1 MEKKTHFKMYKAK
14 TKWMVAGI
22 TTGVALLGA
31 LGVASADNVTNAN
44 STSNANNVATPQS
57 SSVQNNSQSSSS
69 QSNSNVVVLKAEPV
83 QKQNVQQNNQGT
95 PVKKADNQQFIEYSN
110 GQAKPIASPQ
120 TKSSVQTS
128 TPKAAQPVKAVAQSS
143 SNVQQNQS
151 TQTNNYTQQLNQYQ
165 SSQKQTRNDS
175 ANAPI
180 TDTLP
185 QAQDN
190 AHDDVYHMQTTQ
202 GWSNDVQTI
211 VIGNDGQTH
220 YYFLHSVD
228 GATNPFGP
236 SGQDWESVDTYET
249 WSNNGQGDPNPNEY
263 KNPHIALNSHGTS
276 NPDSWKSAWT
286 GSVIQN
292 RGDIQGVPQ
301 GDEVAYFAGLNKSDG
316 SQNIY
321 AAWSDDDG
329 ETFTHALN
337 NGAPVLAWN
346 QAGASGKQDQERD
359 SYVTYDENGKLLMY
373 TAEGNQLGVYTS
385 TNGINWVPSGKVG
398 PDQFFK
404 GLNWDDKQNMPIEC
418 PQLANLKDEN
428 DNSHVVLFYG
438 CKDPQNG
445 QTTGTYYVVGHLDS
459 KDDFV
464 ADFPAHRLD
473 QGSDYY
479 GANIQQN
486 TLDNPIDGVDG
497 IGWIGNWNYTSAG
510 VYDNQDSQG
519 KMTPHLGSYS
529 LPRVYSLN
537 SDGTLSTALQHVY
550 TTPTYA
556 TGNDDISIDN
566 PIIGIKTE
574 DHSIQVDTDNGQPV
588 YKMYQSNIDGSA
600 SHYKFDFSDVNNYN
614 GRVYIKI
621 SQGKDYVILNYD
633 PRNGMYRVSRYSSE
647 LNNDMQKTVA
657 SSYYYDGALGN
668 GLGYSADDGA
678 LNNDSTSEN
687 TLQDFTIEI
696 YTDQDSIEFVM
707 PNGHVYTCA
716 RYGTDKLQRIEVD
729 TSDKNSQ
736 LDYDYTTYNGPK
748 YELKDGE
755 ETNMGE
761 PGNNTSVVNP
771 KADNSATD
779 NPVMQPTDSSSG
791 NSSNSGSSTTTTPS
805 TDKPS
810 NGSSSSSSSTT
821 NSSKPDSSTSS
832 SNSNK
837 PSDTTNTQPSDSTS
851 TPSNKPS
858 STTVNGKVIASY
870 NDYQW
875 IENNDNNQNN
885 ITLIHQA
892 DGKAQ
897 TLSTY
902 KNVTNIKT
910 NDDGHIISFN
920 FNNNDVYSSAQVE
933 NDSKDIVVSNIETE
947 QSIVKDAQQAH
958 ETSANTFIGDGK
970 PYNPSSPVSENT
982 VWINGLNGNKPVVK
996 MDFANGAVDTYHYDS
1011 KTGKVTVQGLASPSE
1026 CNVQTTVKN
1035 YNGNS
1040 VTYQNASTDKSTT
1053 IDNNWLYSDS
1063 NQSDT
1068 DNKPAN
1074 SSSSSSNSTTNN
1086 SKPNSS
1092 TSSSN
1097 SNKPSDTTNTKPT
1110 DSTSTKPSDKPSQS
1124 TTNDKPSSSTT
1135 GQTSSSSSSSSTTTD
1150 HSSQP
1155 ANNPNDVNHDV
1166 NGGSSTNSSKPSSS
1180 TSSTTNTQKPDSSS
1194 SNSSSS
1200 TTDSSSSTS
1209 TGNQLPDSTSA
1220 EDHSSSN
1227 HETDETGNGSET
1239 PNSSTSSASSDS
1251 SNQDNGSS
1259 SESSNSTSSTSES
1272 SDGTTSTTTN
1282 NTSSSNAS
1290 STTTNSSSS
1299 QNSSSDVD
1307 SSQNSSNDSSAKTS
1321 ENSVKK
1327 EGSVTTQSTKAVAEK
1342 GTAKKNGQESSA
1354 TADSSSQKGLENTT
1368 ANVASNDAQSS
1379 VTAQG
1384 SDNSKQE
1391 NSQKLPQTGEN
1402 NNQELVEIGLEMFG
1416 VIATAGV
1423 AINKKRYGTK

>member
-31 LGVASADNVTNAN
+31 LGVASADNVTNAS
-44 STSNANNVATPQS
+44 STSSTNNVATPQS
-57 SSVQNNSQSSSS
+57 SSVQNSSQSSSL
-69 QSNSNVVVLKAEPV
+69 QSNSNVVVLKAEPT

-110 GQAKPIASPQ
+110 GQAKSVADSQ
-120 TKSSVQTS
+120 AQSSVQTS
-128 TPKAAQPVKAVAQSS
+128 TPKPAQPVKVVAQNSS
-143 SNVQQNQS
+143 SVQQKQNA
-151 TQTNNYTQQLNQYQ
+151 QTNNYAQQLNQYQ
-165 SSQKQTRNDS
+165 SSQKQTRDDS

-211 VIGNDGQTH
+211 VIGNGGQTH

-249 WSNNGQGDPNPNEY
+249 WSNNGQGNPNPNEY

-276 NPDSWKSAWT
+276 NPNSWKSAWT

-292 RGDIQGVPQ
+292 RGDIQGVPK

-321 AAWSDDDG
+321 AAWSDDGG

-385 TNGINWVPSGKVG
+385 TNGINWTPSGKVG

-445 QTTGTYYVVGHLDS
+445 QTTGTYYVVGHLDNN
-459 KDDFV
+459 DDFV
-464 ADFPAHRLD
+464 ADFSAHRLG

-497 IGWIGNWNYTSAG
+497 IGWVGNWNYTSAG

-519 KMTPHLGSYS
+519 KMTSHLGAYS

-537 SDGTLSTALQHVY
+537 SDGTLSTAFQHVY

-556 TGNDDISIDN
+556 TGNDDISIDD

-600 SHYKFDFSDVNNYN
+600 SHYKFDFSDVNNYD

-687 TLQDFTIEI
+687 TLQDFSIEI

-729 TSDKNSQ
+729 TSDKNAQ

-779 NPVMQPTDSSSG
+779 NPVMPPTDSNSDG
-791 NSSNSGSSTTTTPS
+791 SSNSGSSTSTAPS
-805 TDKPS
+805 TGKPS
-810 NGSSSSSSSTT
+810 NGSSSSSSSAT
-821 NSSKPDSSTSS
+821 NSSKPNSSTSS
-832 SNSNK
+832 SDSNK
-837 PSDTTNTQPSDSTS
+837 PVNTTNTQPSDSTTSKYQIVINYVDMYHDDKIVGQKVINGTGQVPSKSDIENDMMSNLPKGYAGISSGDDIQTELSNVKPVDKNGVATYTYTISVEQLKQNDGQPATKPTGNTGSSSSS
-851 TPSNKPS
+851 TSANKPS
-858 STTVNGKVIASY
+858 
-870 NDYQW
+870 
-875 IENNDNNQNN
+875 
-885 ITLIHQA
+885 
-892 DGKAQ
+892 
-897 TLSTY
+897 
-902 KNVTNIKT
+902 
-910 NDDGHIISFN
+910 
-920 FNNNDVYSSAQVE
+920 
-933 NDSKDIVVSNIETE
+933 
-947 QSIVKDAQQAH
+947 
-958 ETSANTFIGDGK
+958 
-970 PYNPSSPVSENT
+970 
-982 VWINGLNGNKPVVK
+982 
-996 MDFANGAVDTYHYDS
+996 
-1011 KTGKVTVQGLASPSE
+1011 
-1026 CNVQTTVKN
+1026 
-1035 YNGNS
+1035 
-1040 VTYQNASTDKSTT
+1040 
-1053 IDNNWLYSDS
+1053 
-1063 NQSDT
+1063 T

-1074 SSSSSSNSTTNN
+1074 SSSSSSSSTTNN
-1086 SKPNSS
+1086 SKPDSS
-1092 TSSSN
+1092 TSSSS
-1097 SNKPSDTTNTKPT
+1097 SNKPSDTTNTKPA
-1110 DSTSTKPSDKPSQS
+1110 DSTSTKPSDKPSQG
-1124 TTNDKPSSSTT
+1124 TANNKPSSSTT
-1135 GQTSSSSSSSSTTTD
+1135 GQTGSNSSSSTSSSTPD

-1166 NGGSSTNSSKPSSS
+1166 NGGSATNNSKPSSS
-1180 TSSTTNTQKPDSSS
+1180 TSSTTNTQKSDSSS

-1200 TTDSSSSTS
+1200 TTDSGSSTS
-1209 TGNQLPDSTSA
+1209 IGNQLPDSTSA

-1239 PNSSTSSASSDS
+1239 PNGSSTDTSSDS
-1251 SNQDNGSS
+1251 SNQANGSS
-1259 SESSNSTSSTSES
+1259 NESSNSTSSTSES
-1272 SDGTTSTTTN
+1272 SNGTTSTTTN
-1282 NTSSSNAS
+1282 NISSSNAN
-1290 STTTNSSSS
+1290 STTTNSSSD

-1307 SSQNSSNDSSAKTS
+1307 SSQNSSSNSSAKTN
-1321 ENSVKK
+1321 ENSAKK
-1327 EGSVTTQSTKAVAEK
+1327 EDSVATQSTKAVAEK
-1342 GTAKKNGQESSA
+1342 GTVKKNSQESSA
-1354 TADSSSQKGLENTT
+1354 TADNSSQKVSENMAA

-1391 NSQKLPQTGEN
+1391 NSQKLPQTGES

-1416 VIATAGV
+1416 VIATAGL
-1423 AINKKRYGTK
+1423 AIDKKRYGTK

>member
-31 LGVASADNVTNAN
+31 LGAASADNVTNAS
-44 STSNANNVATPQS
+44 STSSTNNITTPQS
-57 SSVQNNSQSSSS
+57 SSVQNSSQSSSS

-95 PVKKADNQQFIEYSN
+95 PVKKANNQRFIEYSN
-110 GQAKPIASPQ
+110 GQAKPIADSQ
-120 TKSSVQTS
+120 AQSSVQTS
-128 TPKAAQPVKAVAQSS
+128 TPKPAQPVKTVAQSS
-143 SNVQQNQS
+143 SNVQQKQNA
-151 TQTNNYTQQLNQYQ
+151 QTNNYAQQLNQYQ
-165 SSQKQTRNDS
+165 SSQKQTRDDS
-175 ANAPI
+175 TSAPI

-202 GWSNDVQTI
+202 GWSNDAQTI
-211 VIGNDGQTH
+211 VIGNGGQTH

-249 WSNNGQGDPNPNEY
+249 WSNNGQGNPNPNEY

-276 NPDSWKSAWT
+276 NPNSWKSAWT

-321 AAWSDDDG
+321 AAWSDDGG

-398 PDQFFK
+398 PNQFFK

-428 DNSHVVLFYG
+428 DNNHVVLFYG

-459 KDDFV
+459 NDDFV

-497 IGWIGNWNYTSAG
+497 IGWVGNWNYTSAG
-510 VYDNQDSQG
+510 VYDNQNSQG
-519 KMTPHLGSYS
+519 KMTPHLGAYT

-556 TGNDDISIDN
+556 TGNDDISVDS

-600 SHYKFDFSDVNNYN
+600 SHYKFDFSDINNYD

-729 TSDKNSQ
+729 TSDKNS
-736 LDYDYTTYNGPK
+736 LLNYEYTTYNGPK
-748 YELKDGE
+748 YEVQDGE

-779 NPVMQPTDSSSG
+779 NPVMPPTSSSSD
-791 NSSNSGSSTTTTPS
+791 NSSNSGSSTNTTPS
-805 TDKPS
+805 TNKPS
-810 NGSSSSSSSTT
+810 DSSSSSSS
-821 NSSKPDSSTSS
+821 
-832 SNSNK
+832 
-837 PSDTTNTQPSDSTS
+837 
-851 TPSNKPS
+851 
-858 STTVNGKVIASY
+858 
-870 NDYQW
+870 
-875 IENNDNNQNN
+875 
-885 ITLIHQA
+885 
-892 DGKAQ
+892 
-897 TLSTY
+897 
-902 KNVTNIKT
+902 
-910 NDDGHIISFN
+910 
-920 FNNNDVYSSAQVE
+920 
-933 NDSKDIVVSNIETE
+933 
-947 QSIVKDAQQAH
+947 
-958 ETSANTFIGDGK
+958 
-970 PYNPSSPVSENT
+970 
-982 VWINGLNGNKPVVK
+982 
-996 MDFANGAVDTYHYDS
+996 
-1011 KTGKVTVQGLASPSE
+1011 
-1026 CNVQTTVKN
+1026 
-1035 YNGNS
+1035 
-1040 VTYQNASTDKSTT
+1040 
-1053 IDNNWLYSDS
+1053 
-1063 NQSDT
+1063 
-1068 DNKPAN
+1068 
-1074 SSSSSSNSTTNN
+1074 STTNN

-1092 TSSSN
+1092 TSSSDN
-1097 SNKPSDTTNTKPT
+1097 NKPAGTTNAQPSDSTSSKYQIVINYVDMYHDDKIVGQKVINGTGQYPKSEIETDMVGNVPKGYVGVSSGDDIQTEIQNVKPVDKNGVATYTYTISVEQLKQSDGQPATKPTGNTGSSSSSTSADKPSADNKPANSGSGSSNSTANNSKPDSSTSSSDSNKPGNTTINTKPAG
-1110 DSTSTKPSDKPSQS
+1110 STSNNPSDKPSQG

-1135 GQTSSSSSSSSTTTD
+1135 GQTSSSSSSSSTTSD

-1166 NGGSSTNSSKPSSS
+1166 NGGSSTNSRKPSSS
-1180 TSSTTNTQKPDSSS
+1180 TSSTTNTQKPANSSS
-1194 SNSSSS
+1194 SSSSS

-1220 EDHSSSN
+1220 EDHASSN

-1239 PNSSTSSASSDS
+1239 PNSSTTSASSN
-1251 SNQDNGSS
+1251 SNSQTNGSS
-1259 SESSNSTSSTSES
+1259 NESSNSTSASNES
-1272 SDGTTSTTTN
+1272 ANETTN
-1282 NTSSSNAS
+1282 ITTNSTSSSDTE

-1299 QNSSSDVD
+1299 QNNSSDVND
-1307 SSQNSSNDSSAKTS
+1307 SQNSNDNSSAKTN
-1321 ENSVKK
+1321 ENGAKK
-1327 EGSVTTQSTKAVAEK
+1327 ENTATTQNKAVVEN
-1342 GTAKKNGQESSA
+1342 GTVKKNGQESNT
-1354 TADSSSQKGLENTT
+1354 TADSSSQKEPGNTVAVKT
-1368 ANVASNDAQSS
+1368 ASNDVQSS

-1391 NSQKLPQTGEN
+1391 NSQKLPQTGES

-1423 AINKKRYGTK
+1423 AIDKKRYGTK

>member
-22 TTGVALLGA
+22 TTGVALLSA
-31 LGVASADNVTNAN
+31 LGVASADNVPNAS
-44 STSNANNVATPQS
+44 STSSTNNVTAPQS
-57 SSVQNNSQSSSS
+57 SSVQNSSQSSSS
-69 QSNSNVVVLKAEPV
+69 QSNSNVVVLKAEPT

-95 PVKKADNQQFIEYSN
+95 PVKKANNQRFIEYSN
-110 GQAKPIASPQ
+110 GQAKPIADSQ
-120 TKSSVQTS
+120 AQSSVQTS
-128 TPKAAQPVKAVAQSS
+128 TPKAAQPVKTVAQSS
-143 SNVQQNQS
+143 SNVQQNQNA
-151 TQTNNYTQQLNQYQ
+151 QTNNYAQQLNQYQ
-165 SSQKQTRNDS
+165 NSQKQTRDDS

-211 VIGNDGQTH
+211 VIGNGGQTH

-249 WSNNGQGDPNPNEY
+249 WSNNGQGNPNPNEY

-292 RGDIQGVPQ
+292 RGDIQGVPK

-321 AAWSDDDG
+321 AAWSDDGG

-385 TNGINWVPSGKVG
+385 ANGINWVPSGKVG

-445 QTTGTYYVVGHLDS
+445 QTTGTYYVVGHLDNN
-459 KDDFV
+459 DDFI

-556 TGNDDISIDN
+556 TGNDDISVDS

-600 SHYKFDFSDVNNYN
+600 SHYKFDFSDVNNYD

-729 TSDKNSQ
+729 TSDKNAQ

-779 NPVMQPTDSSSG
+779 NPVMPPTGSG
-791 NSSNSGSSTTTTPS
+791 SDNSSNSSSSTTTTPS

-810 NGSSSSSSSTT
+810 NGSSSSSDSSSSTT
-821 NSSKPDSSTSS
+821 SNSKPDSGTSS
-832 SNSNK
+832 SDSNK
-837 PSDTTNTQPSDSTS
+837 PANTTNTQPSDSTTSKYQIVVNYVDPYHDNKVVGKKVISGTGQVPSKSDIENDMMSNLPKGYAGISSGDDIQTELSNVKPVDKNGVATYTYTVTVEQPKQSDGQPATKPNDNTGSSSSS
-851 TPSNKPS
+851 TSASKPS
-858 STTVNGKVIASY
+858 
-870 NDYQW
+870 
-875 IENNDNNQNN
+875 
-885 ITLIHQA
+885 
-892 DGKAQ
+892 
-897 TLSTY
+897 
-902 KNVTNIKT
+902 
-910 NDDGHIISFN
+910 
-920 FNNNDVYSSAQVE
+920 
-933 NDSKDIVVSNIETE
+933 
-947 QSIVKDAQQAH
+947 
-958 ETSANTFIGDGK
+958 
-970 PYNPSSPVSENT
+970 
-982 VWINGLNGNKPVVK
+982 
-996 MDFANGAVDTYHYDS
+996 
-1011 KTGKVTVQGLASPSE
+1011 
-1026 CNVQTTVKN
+1026 
-1035 YNGNS
+1035 
-1040 VTYQNASTDKSTT
+1040 
-1053 IDNNWLYSDS
+1053 
-1063 NQSDT
+1063 T

-1074 SSSSSSNSTTNN
+1074 SSSSSSSSTTDN
-1086 SKPNSS
+1086 SKPDSS
-1092 TSSSN
+1092 TSSSD
-1097 SNKPSDTTNTKPT
+1097 SNKPSNTTNTKPAG
-1110 DSTSTKPSDKPSQS
+1110 STSSNPSDKPSQG
-1124 TTNDKPSSSTT
+1124 TTNNKPSSSTT
-1135 GQTSSSSSSSSTTTD
+1135 DQTGSSSSSSSTTTD

-1166 NGGSSTNSSKPSSS
+1166 NGGSSANNSKP
-1180 TSSTTNTQKPDSSS
+1180 SSTTNTQKPDSSN

-1227 HETDETGNGSET
+1227 HETDETGNGSKT
-1239 PNSSTSSASSDS
+1239 PNSSTSTSSDNN
-1251 SNQDNGSS
+1251 NQTNGSS
-1259 SESSNSTSSTSES
+1259 SESSSSTSSTSENTS
-1272 SDGTTSTTTN
+1272 GTTNTTTN

-1290 STTTNSSSS
+1290 STATNSSSS
-1299 QNSSSDVD
+1299 QNGSNDVSNSRSSS
-1307 SSQNSSNDSSAKTS
+1307 NNSSAKAS
-1321 ENSVKK
+1321 ENSAKK
-1327 EGSVTTQSTKAVAEK
+1327 EGSVTTQSTKAVAEN
-1342 GTAKKNGQESSA
+1342 GTVKKNGQESNTS
-1354 TADSSSQKGLENTT
+1354 ADSSSQKGLENTT
-1368 ANVASNDAQSS
+1368 ANVTSNDAQSS

-1391 NSQKLPQTGEN
+1391 NGQKLPQTGEN

-1423 AINKKRYGTK
+1423 AIDKKRYGTK

>member
-1 MEKKTHFKMYKAK
+1 MEKKIHFKMYKAK

-31 LGVASADNVTNAN
+31 LGAASADNVTNAS
-44 STSNANNVATPQS
+44 STSSTNNVAAPQS
-57 SSVQNNSQSSSS
+57 SSVQNSSQSSSS
-69 QSNSNVVVLKAEPV
+69 QSNSNVVVLKAEPA

-110 GQAKPIASPQ
+110 GQAKPIADSQ
-120 TKSSVQTS
+120 AQSSVQTS
-128 TPKAAQPVKAVAQSS
+128 TPKSAQPVKIVAQSS
-143 SNVQQNQS
+143 SNVQQKQNA
-151 TQTNNYTQQLNQYQ
+151 QTNNYAQQLNQYQ
-165 SSQKQTRNDS
+165 SSQKQIRDDS

-211 VIGNDGQTH
+211 VIGNGGQTH

-249 WSNNGQGDPNPNEY
+249 WSNNGQGNPNPNEY

-292 RGDIQGVPQ
+292 RGDIQGVPK

-321 AAWSDDDG
+321 AAWSDDGG

-404 GLNWDDKQNMPIEC
+404 GLSWDDKQNMPIEC

-459 KDDFV
+459 NDDFI

-537 SDGTLSTALQHVY
+537 SDGTLSTAFQHVY

-600 SHYKFDFSDVNNYN
+600 SHYKFDFSDVNNYS

-716 RYGTDKLQRIEVD
+716 RYGIDKLQRIEVD
-729 TSDKNSQ
+729 TSDKNAQ

-779 NPVMQPTDSSSG
+779 NPVMPPANSGSG
-791 NSSNSGSSTTTTPS
+791 NSSNSNSGSSTTPS
-805 TDKPS
+805 TDKPAIS
-810 NGSSSSSSSTT
+810 GSSSSDSSSSTT
-821 NSSKPDSSTSS
+821 NNSKPDSSTSS
-832 SNSNK
+832 SDSNK
-837 PSDTTNTQPSDSTS
+837 PADTTNTQPSDSTS
-851 TPSNKPS
+851 SKYQIVINYVDMYHDNKI
-858 STTVNGKVIASY
+858 VGQKVINGTGQYPKS
-870 NDYQW
+870 Q
-875 IENNDNNQNN
+875 IETDM
-885 ITLIHQA
+885 
-892 DGKAQ
+892 
-897 TLSTY
+897 
-902 KNVTNIKT
+902 
-910 NDDGHIISFN
+910 
-920 FNNNDVYSSAQVE
+920 
-933 NDSKDIVVSNIETE
+933 VSNIPKGWAMFMNGDTVQTE
-947 QSIVKDAQQAH
+947 IQNVKPVDKNGVATYTYTVTVEQPKQSDGQPATKPNDNTGSSSSS
-958 ETSANTFIGDGK
+958 TSASK
-970 PYNPSSPVSENT
+970 PN
-982 VWINGLNGNKPVVK
+982 
-996 MDFANGAVDTYHYDS
+996 
-1011 KTGKVTVQGLASPSE
+1011 
-1026 CNVQTTVKN
+1026 
-1035 YNGNS
+1035 
-1040 VTYQNASTDKSTT
+1040 
-1053 IDNNWLYSDS
+1053 
-1063 NQSDT
+1063 T

-1074 SSSSSSNSTTNN
+1074 SSSSSSSSTTDN
-1086 SKPNSS
+1086 SKPDSS
-1092 TSSSN
+1092 TSSSD
-1097 SNKPSDTTNTKPT
+1097 SNKPSDTTNTKPA
-1110 DSTSTKPSDKPSQS
+1110 DSTSTKPSGKPSQGT
-1124 TTNDKPSSSTT
+1124 TTNKPSSSTT
-1135 GQTSSSSSSSSTTTD
+1135 GQTSSNSSSSSTTTD

-1166 NGGSSTNSSKPSSS
+1166 NGGSATNSSKPSSS
-1180 TSSTTNTQKPDSSS
+1180 TSSTTNTQKPVNSSS
-1194 SNSSSS
+1194 DSSSS

-1220 EDHSSSN
+1220 EGHASSD

-1239 PNSSTSSASSDS
+1239 PNSSTTSTNSDNN
-1251 SNQDNGSS
+1251 NQTNGSS
-1259 SESSNSTSSTSES
+1259 SESSNSTSSTSENTS
-1272 SDGTTSTTTN
+1272 GTTSTTTN

-1290 STTTNSSSS
+1290 STATNSSSS
-1299 QNSSSDVD
+1299 QNGSNDVSNSQSSS
-1307 SSQNSSNDSSAKTS
+1307 NNSSAKTS
-1321 ENSVKK
+1321 ENSAKK
-1327 EGSVTTQSTKAVAEK
+1327 EGSVTTQSTKAIAEN
-1342 GTAKKNGQESSA
+1342 GTVKKNDQES
-1354 TADSSSQKGLENTT
+1354 NTT

-1391 NSQKLPQTGEN
+1391 NSQKLPQTGES

>member
-1 MEKKTHFKMYKAK
+1 MYKAK

-31 LGVASADNVTNAN
+31 LGVASADNVTNAS
-44 STSNANNVATPQS
+44 STSSTNNITAPQS
-57 SSVQNNSQSSSS
+57 SSVQNSSQSSSS
-69 QSNSNVVVLKAEPV
+69 QSNSNVVVLKAEPA

-110 GQAKPIASPQ
+110 GQAKSIASSQ
-120 TKSSVQTS
+120 TQSSVQTS
-128 TPKAAQPVKAVAQSS
+128 TPKAAQPVKVVAQSS
-143 SNVQQNQS
+143 SKVQQNQS
-151 TQTNNYTQQLNQYQ
+151 TQTNNYAQQLNQYQ
-165 SSQKQTRNDS
+165 SSQKQTRDDS

-202 GWSNDVQTI
+202 GWSNDAQTI
-211 VIGNDGQTH
+211 VIGNGGQTH

-249 WSNNGQGDPNPNEY
+249 WSNNGQGNPNPNEY

-276 NPDSWKSAWT
+276 NPNSWKSAWT

-321 AAWSDDDG
+321 AAWSDDGG

-404 GLNWDDKQNMPIEC
+404 GLSWDDKQNMPIEC

-428 DNSHVVLFYG
+428 DNNHVVLFYG

-464 ADFPAHRLD
+464 ADFSAHRLD

-556 TGNDDISIDN
+556 TGNDDISVDS

-600 SHYKFDFSDVNNYN
+600 SHYKFDFSDVNNYD

-729 TSDKNSQ
+729 TSDKNAQ

-779 NPVMQPTDSSSG
+779 NPVMPPANSGSDNSS
-791 NSSNSGSSTTTTPS
+791 NSNSGSSTTPS
-805 TDKPS
+805 DDKPANS
-810 NGSSSSSSSTT
+810 GSSSSDSSSSTT
-821 NSSKPDSSTSS
+821 NSSKPDGSTSS
-832 SNSNK
+832 SDSNK
-837 PSDTTNTQPSDSTS
+837 PADTTNTQPSDSTS
-851 TPSNKPS
+851 SKYQIVINYVDMYHDDKI
-858 STTVNGKVIASY
+858 VGQKVINGTGQYPKS
-870 NDYQW
+870 Q
-875 IENNDNNQNN
+875 IETDM
-885 ITLIHQA
+885 
-892 DGKAQ
+892 
-897 TLSTY
+897 
-902 KNVTNIKT
+902 
-910 NDDGHIISFN
+910 
-920 FNNNDVYSSAQVE
+920 
-933 NDSKDIVVSNIETE
+933 VSNIPKGWAMFMNGDTVQTE
-947 QSIVKDAQQAH
+947 IQNVKSVDKNGVATYTYTVTVEQPKQSDGQPATKPNDNTGSSSSG
-958 ETSANTFIGDGK
+958 TSAGK
-970 PYNPSSPVSENT
+970 PS
-982 VWINGLNGNKPVVK
+982 
-996 MDFANGAVDTYHYDS
+996 
-1011 KTGKVTVQGLASPSE
+1011 
-1026 CNVQTTVKN
+1026 
-1035 YNGNS
+1035 
-1040 VTYQNASTDKSTT
+1040 
-1053 IDNNWLYSDS
+1053 
-1063 NQSDT
+1063 T

-1074 SSSSSSNSTTNN
+1074 SSSSSSSSTTDN
-1086 SKPNSS
+1086 SKPDSS

-1097 SNKPSDTTNTKPT
+1097 SSKPSDTTNTKPA

-1124 TTNDKPSSSTT
+1124 TTNNKPSSSTV
-1135 GQTSSSSSSSSTTTD
+1135 GQTGSSSSSSSTTPD

-1180 TSSTTNTQKPDSSS
+1180 TGSTTNTQKPDSSS
-1194 SNSSSS
+1194 SSSSSS
-1200 TTDSSSSTS
+1200 TTDSSSSMS

-1220 EDHSSSN
+1220 EGHSSSD
-1227 HETDETGNGSET
+1227 HETDETGNGSEI
-1239 PNSSTSSASSDS
+1239 PNSSTTSTSSDNN
-1251 SNQDNGSS
+1251 NQTNGSS
-1259 SESSNSTSSTSES
+1259 SESSNSTSSTSENTS
-1272 SDGTTSTTTN
+1272 GTTSTTTN
-1282 NTSSSNAS
+1282 NTSSS
-1290 STTTNSSSS
+1290 STATNSSSS
-1299 QNSSSDVD
+1299 QNGSNDVSNSQSSS
-1307 SSQNSSNDSSAKTS
+1307 NNSSAKTS
-1321 ENSVKK
+1321 ENSAKK
-1327 EGSVTTQSTKAVAEK
+1327 EGSVTTQSTKAVAEN
-1342 GTAKKNGQESSA
+1342 GTVKKNDQESNT

-1368 ANVASNDAQSS
+1368 ANVAFNDAQSS
-1379 VTAQG
+1379 ANAQG

-1423 AINKKRYGTK
+1423 AIDKKRYGTK

>member
-22 TTGVALLGA
+22 TTGVALLSA
-31 LGVASADNVTNAN
+31 LGVASADNVPNAS
-44 STSNANNVATPQS
+44 STSSTNNVTAPQS
-57 SSVQNNSQSSSS
+57 SSVQNSSQSSSS
-69 QSNSNVVVLKAEPV
+69 QSNSNVVVLKAEPT

-95 PVKKADNQQFIEYSN
+95 PVKKANNQRFIEYSN
-110 GQAKPIASPQ
+110 GQAKPIADSQ
-120 TKSSVQTS
+120 AQSSVQTS
-128 TPKAAQPVKAVAQSS
+128 TPKAAQPVKTVAQSS
-143 SNVQQNQS
+143 SNVQQNQNA
-151 TQTNNYTQQLNQYQ
+151 QTNNYAQQLNQYQ
-165 SSQKQTRNDS
+165 NSQKQTRDDS

-211 VIGNDGQTH
+211 VIGNGGQTH

-249 WSNNGQGDPNPNEY
+249 WSNNGQGNPNPNEY

-321 AAWSDDDG
+321 AAWSDDGG

-385 TNGINWVPSGKVG
+385 TNGIKWVPSGKVG

-445 QTTGTYYVVGHLDS
+445 QTTGTYYVVGHLDNN
-459 KDDFV
+459 DDFI

-556 TGNDDISIDN
+556 TGNDDISVDS

-600 SHYKFDFSDVNNYN
+600 SHYKFDFSDVNNYD

-729 TSDKNSQ
+729 TSDKNAQ

-779 NPVMQPTDSSSG
+779 NPVMPPTNSGSG
-791 NSSNSGSSTTTTPS
+791 NSSNSNSGSSTTPS
-805 TDKPS
+805 TDKPANSGS
-810 NGSSSSSSSTT
+810 NSSSSTT

-832 SNSNK
+832 SGNNK
-837 PSDTTNTQPSDSTS
+837 PAGTTNTQPSDSTS
-851 TPSNKPS
+851 NKYQI
-858 STTVNGKVIASY
+858 VINYVDMYHDDKIVGQKVINGTGQYPKS
-870 NDYQW
+870 Q
-875 IENNDNNQNN
+875 IETDM
-885 ITLIHQA
+885 
-892 DGKAQ
+892 
-897 TLSTY
+897 
-902 KNVTNIKT
+902 
-910 NDDGHIISFN
+910 
-920 FNNNDVYSSAQVE
+920 
-933 NDSKDIVVSNIETE
+933 VSNIPKGWASFMNGDTVQTE
-947 QSIVKDAQQAH
+947 IQNVKPVDKNGVATYTYTVTVEQPKQSDGQPVTKPNDNTGSSSSS
-958 ETSANTFIGDGK
+958 TSASK
-970 PYNPSSPVSENT
+970 PS
-982 VWINGLNGNKPVVK
+982 
-996 MDFANGAVDTYHYDS
+996 
-1011 KTGKVTVQGLASPSE
+1011 
-1026 CNVQTTVKN
+1026 
-1035 YNGNS
+1035 
-1040 VTYQNASTDKSTT
+1040 
-1053 IDNNWLYSDS
+1053 
-1063 NQSDT
+1063 T

-1074 SSSSSSNSTTNN
+1074 SSSSSSSSTTDN
-1086 SKPNSS
+1086 SKPDSS
-1092 TSSSN
+1092 TSSSD
-1097 SNKPSDTTNTKPT
+1097 SNKPSNTTNTKPAG
-1110 DSTSTKPSDKPSQS
+1110 STSSNPSDKPSQG
-1124 TTNDKPSSSTT
+1124 TTNNKPSSSTT
-1135 GQTSSSSSSSSTTTD
+1135 DQTGSSSSSSSTTTD

-1166 NGGSSTNSSKPSSS
+1166 NGGSSANNSKP
-1180 TSSTTNTQKPDSSS
+1180 SSTTNTQKPDSSN

-1220 EDHSSSN
+1220 EDHSSSD

-1239 PNSSTSSASSDS
+1239 PNSSITSTSSDNN
-1251 SNQDNGSS
+1251 NQTNGSS
-1259 SESSNSTSSTSES
+1259 SESSSGTSSTSENTS
-1272 SDGTTSTTTN
+1272 GTTSTTTN

-1290 STTTNSSSS
+1290 STATNSSSNQNGSNDVSNS
-1299 QNSSSDVD
+1299 QSSS
-1307 SSQNSSNDSSAKTS
+1307 NNSSAKTS
-1321 ENSVKK
+1321 ENSAKK

-1342 GTAKKNGQESSA
+1342 ETVKKNDQESNT

-1368 ANVASNDAQSS
+1368 ANVTSNDAQSS

-1391 NSQKLPQTGEN
+1391 NSQKLPQTGES

-1423 AINKKRYGTK
+1423 AIDKKRYGTK

>member
-1 MEKKTHFKMYKAK
+1 MYKAK

-31 LGVASADNVTNAN
+31 LGAASADNVTNAN
-44 STSNANNVATPQS
+44 STSSTNNVATSQS
-57 SSVQNNSQSSSS
+57 SSVQNNNQSSSS
-69 QSNSNVVVLKAEPV
+69 QSNSNVVVLKAEPA

-95 PVKKADNQQFIEYSN
+95 PVEKADNQQFIEYSN
-110 GQAKPIASPQ
+110 GQAKPIASSQ
-120 TKSSVQTS
+120 TQSSVQTS
-128 TPKAAQPVKAVAQSS
+128 TPKAAQPVKTVAQSS
-143 SNVQQNQS
+143 SNVQQKQS
-151 TQTNNYTQQLNQYQ
+151 TQTNNYAQQLNQYQ
-165 SSQKQTRNDS
+165 SSQKQTRDDS

-202 GWSNDVQTI
+202 GWSNDAQTI

-249 WSNNGQGDPNPNEY
+249 WSNNGQGNPNPNEY

-276 NPDSWKSAWT
+276 NPNSWKSAWT

-321 AAWSDDDG
+321 AAWSDDGG

-346 QAGASGKQDQERD
+346 QAEASGKQDQERD

-404 GLNWDDKQNMPIEC
+404 GLNWNDKQNMPIEC

-459 KDDFV
+459 NDDFI

-497 IGWIGNWNYTSAG
+497 IGWVGNWNYTSAG

-519 KMTPHLGSYS
+519 KMTPHLGAYT

-556 TGNDDISIDN
+556 TGNDDISVDS

-574 DHSIQVDTDNGQPV
+574 DHSIQADTDNGQPV

-600 SHYKFDFSDVNNYN
+600 SHYKFDFSDVNNYD

-729 TSDKNSQ
+729 TSDKNAQ

-779 NPVMQPTDSSSG
+779 NPVMPPANSGSG
-791 NSSNSGSSTTTTPS
+791 NSSNSNSGSSTTPS
-805 TDKPS
+805 TDKPAISGS
-810 NGSSSSSSSTT
+810 NSSSSTT

-832 SNSNK
+832 SGNNK
-837 PSDTTNTQPSDSTS
+837 PAGTTNTQPSDSTS
-851 TPSNKPS
+851 NKYQIVINYVDPYHDDKVVGQKVISGTGQVPSKSDIGNDMMSNLPKGYAGISSGDDIQTELNNVKPVDKNGVATYTYTISVEQPKQSDGQPATKPNVNTGSSSSSTSANKPS
-858 STTVNGKVIASY
+858 
-870 NDYQW
+870 
-875 IENNDNNQNN
+875 
-885 ITLIHQA
+885 
-892 DGKAQ
+892 
-897 TLSTY
+897 
-902 KNVTNIKT
+902 
-910 NDDGHIISFN
+910 
-920 FNNNDVYSSAQVE
+920 
-933 NDSKDIVVSNIETE
+933 
-947 QSIVKDAQQAH
+947 
-958 ETSANTFIGDGK
+958 
-970 PYNPSSPVSENT
+970 
-982 VWINGLNGNKPVVK
+982 
-996 MDFANGAVDTYHYDS
+996 
-1011 KTGKVTVQGLASPSE
+1011 
-1026 CNVQTTVKN
+1026 
-1035 YNGNS
+1035 
-1040 VTYQNASTDKSTT
+1040 
-1053 IDNNWLYSDS
+1053 
-1063 NQSDT
+1063 T

-1074 SSSSSSNSTTNN
+1074 GSSSSSSSTTNN

-1092 TSSSN
+1092 TSSSD
-1097 SNKPSDTTNTKPT
+1097 SNKPSNTTINTKPAG
-1110 DSTSTKPSDKPSQS
+1110 STSSNPSDKPSQGT
-1124 TTNDKPSSSTT
+1124 TTNKPSSSTT
-1135 GQTSSSSSSSSTTTD
+1135 GQTGSSSSSSSTTD

-1155 ANNPNDVNHDV
+1155 ANNPNDVNHDANGNNTTTNSKNNV
-1166 NGGSSTNSSKPSSS
+1166 PTANPSAENTDEDKPVQKPDGTVAKNPDDITSGSTEPGRPATDDDHSDVNNSGSSNTESTSVTAQTNADDQSNTANGGSASLT
-1180 TSSTTNTQKPDSSS
+1180 
-1194 SNSSSS
+1194 
-1200 TTDSSSSTS
+1200 
-1209 TGNQLPDSTSA
+1209 
-1220 EDHSSSN
+1220 
-1227 HETDETGNGSET
+1227 
-1239 PNSSTSSASSDS
+1239 NSSTSNKAETISAGSVSTENKQVQKSNVSNDSTVETNKVTSQPQTQSVTETTYRSANRPMTQVEQMVMNANAKSNNQADSQNNAKKVTTQVSSR
-1251 SNQDNGSS
+1251 GSLVS
-1259 SESSNSTSSTSES
+1259 AKTIRNNSNST
-1272 SDGTTSTTTN
+1272 
-1282 NTSSSNAS
+1282 
-1290 STTTNSSSS
+1290 
-1299 QNSSSDVD
+1299 
-1307 SSQNSSNDSSAKTS
+1307 
-1321 ENSVKK
+1321 
-1327 EGSVTTQSTKAVAEK
+1327 
-1342 GTAKKNGQESSA
+1342 
-1354 TADSSSQKGLENTT
+1354 
-1368 ANVASNDAQSS
+1368 
-1379 VTAQG
+1379 
-1384 SDNSKQE
+1384 
-1391 NSQKLPQTGEN
+1391 LPQTGEN
-1402 NNQELVEIGLEMFG
+1402 ANEDALIGISLLGIVGTVGLALE
-1416 VIATAGV
+1416 
-1423 AINKKRYGTK
+1423 KKRYNI

>member
-31 LGVASADNVTNAN
+31 LGAASADNVTNAS
-44 STSNANNVATPQS
+44 STSSTNNITTPQS
-57 SSVQNNSQSSSS
+57 SSVQNSSQSSSS

-95 PVKKADNQQFIEYSN
+95 PVKKANNQRFIEYSN
-110 GQAKPIASPQ
+110 GQAKPIADSQ
-120 TKSSVQTS
+120 AQSSVQTS
-128 TPKAAQPVKAVAQSS
+128 TPKAAQPVKTVAQSS
-143 SNVQQNQS
+143 SNVQQKQS

-165 SSQKQTRNDS
+165 SSQKQTRDDS

-202 GWSNDVQTI
+202 GWSNDAQTI
-211 VIGNDGQTH
+211 VIGNGGQTH

-249 WSNNGQGDPNPNEY
+249 WSNNGQGNPNPNEY

-276 NPDSWKSAWT
+276 NPNSWKSAWT

-321 AAWSDDDG
+321 AAWSDDGG

-404 GLNWDDKQNMPIEC
+404 DLSWDDKQNMPIEC

-428 DNSHVVLFYG
+428 DNNHVVLFYG

-459 KDDFV
+459 NDDFV

-497 IGWIGNWNYTSAG
+497 IGWVGNWNYTSAG
-510 VYDNQDSQG
+510 VYDNQNSQG
-519 KMTPHLGSYS
+519 KMTPHLGAYT

-556 TGNDDISIDN
+556 TGNDGISIDS

-574 DHSIQVDTDNGQPV
+574 NHSIQVDTDNGQPV

-600 SHYKFDFSDVNNYN
+600 SHYKFDFSDINNYD

-687 TLQDFTIEI
+687 TLQDFSIEI

-729 TSDKNSQ
+729 TSDKNS
-736 LDYDYTTYNGPK
+736 LLNYEYTTYNGPK
-748 YELKDGE
+748 YEVQDGE

-779 NPVMQPTDSSSG
+779 NPVMPPTSSSSD
-791 NSSNSGSSTTTTPS
+791 NSSNSGSSTNTTPS
-805 TDKPS
+805 TNKPS
-810 NGSSSSSSSTT
+810 DSSSSSSS
-821 NSSKPDSSTSS
+821 
-832 SNSNK
+832 
-837 PSDTTNTQPSDSTS
+837 
-851 TPSNKPS
+851 
-858 STTVNGKVIASY
+858 
-870 NDYQW
+870 
-875 IENNDNNQNN
+875 
-885 ITLIHQA
+885 
-892 DGKAQ
+892 
-897 TLSTY
+897 
-902 KNVTNIKT
+902 
-910 NDDGHIISFN
+910 
-920 FNNNDVYSSAQVE
+920 
-933 NDSKDIVVSNIETE
+933 
-947 QSIVKDAQQAH
+947 
-958 ETSANTFIGDGK
+958 
-970 PYNPSSPVSENT
+970 
-982 VWINGLNGNKPVVK
+982 
-996 MDFANGAVDTYHYDS
+996 
-1011 KTGKVTVQGLASPSE
+1011 
-1026 CNVQTTVKN
+1026 
-1035 YNGNS
+1035 
-1040 VTYQNASTDKSTT
+1040 
-1053 IDNNWLYSDS
+1053 
-1063 NQSDT
+1063 
-1068 DNKPAN
+1068 
-1074 SSSSSSNSTTNN
+1074 STTNN

-1092 TSSSN
+1092 TSSSDN
-1097 SNKPSDTTNTKPT
+1097 NKPAGTTNAQPSDSTSSKYQIVINYVDMYHDDKIVGQKVINGTGQYPKSEIETDMVGNVPKGYVGVSSGDDIQTEIQNVKPVDKNGVATYTYTVTVEQPKQSDGQPATKPNDNTGSSSSSTSANKPSTDNKPANSSSSSSSSTTNNSKPNSSTSSSDGNKPGNTPINTKPAG
-1110 DSTSTKPSDKPSQS
+1110 STSSNPSDKPSQG

-1135 GQTSSSSSSSSTTTD
+1135 GQTGSSSSSSSTTPD

-1180 TSSTTNTQKPDSSS
+1180 TGSTTNTQKPDSSS
-1194 SNSSSS
+1194 SSSSSS
-1200 TTDSSSSTS
+1200 TTDSSSSMS

-1220 EDHSSSN
+1220 EDHSSSD
-1227 HETDETGNGSET
+1227 HETDETGNGSEI
-1239 PNSSTSSASSDS
+1239 PNSSTTSTSSDNN
-1251 SNQDNGSS
+1251 NQTNGSS
-1259 SESSNSTSSTSES
+1259 SESSNSTSSTSENTS
-1272 SDGTTSTTTN
+1272 GTTSTTTN
-1282 NTSSSNAS
+1282 NTSSS
-1290 STTTNSSSS
+1290 STATNSSSS
-1299 QNSSSDVD
+1299 QNGSNDVSNSQSSS
-1307 SSQNSSNDSSAKTS
+1307 NNSSAKTS
-1321 ENSVKK
+1321 ENSAKK
-1327 EGSVTTQSTKAVAEK
+1327 EGSVTTQSTKAVAEN
-1342 GTAKKNGQESSA
+1342 GTVKKNDQESNT

-1391 NSQKLPQTGEN
+1391 NIQKLPQTGETD
-1402 NNQELVEIGLEMFG
+1402 NQELVEIGLEMFG

>member
-1 MEKKTHFKMYKAK
+1 MEKKMHFKMYKAK

-22 TTGVALLGA
+22 TTGVALLSA
-31 LGVASADNVTNAN
+31 LGAASADNVTNAS
-44 STSNANNVATPQS
+44 STPNTNNITAPQS
-57 SSVQNNSQSSSS
+57 SSVQNSSQSSSS
-69 QSNSNVVVLKAEPV
+69 QSNSNVVVLKAEPA

-110 GQAKPIASPQ
+110 GQAKSIASSQ
-120 TKSSVQTS
+120 TQSSVQTS
-128 TPKAAQPVKAVAQSS
+128 TPKAAQPVKVVAQSS
-143 SNVQQNQS
+143 SKVQQNQS
-151 TQTNNYTQQLNQYQ
+151 TQTNNYAQQLNQYQ
-165 SSQKQTRNDS
+165 SSQKQTRDDS

-202 GWSNDVQTI
+202 GWSNDAQTI
-211 VIGNDGQTH
+211 VIGNGGQTH

-249 WSNNGQGDPNPNEY
+249 WSNNGQGNPNPNEY

-276 NPDSWKSAWT
+276 NPNSWKSAWT

-321 AAWSDDDG
+321 AAWSDDGG

-418 PQLANLKDEN
+418 PQLTNLKDEN
-428 DNSHVVLFYG
+428 DNNHVVLFYG

-459 KDDFV
+459 NDDFI

-497 IGWIGNWNYTSAG
+497 IGWVGNWNYTSAG

-519 KMTPHLGSYS
+519 KMTPHLGAYT

-556 TGNDDISIDN
+556 TGNDDISVDS

-600 SHYKFDFSDVNNYN
+600 SHYKFDFSDVNNYD

-729 TSDKNSQ
+729 TSDKNAQ

-779 NPVMQPTDSSSG
+779 NPVMPPTNSGSDNSS
-791 NSSNSGSSTTTTPS
+791 NSNSGSSTTPS
-805 TDKPS
+805 ANKPS
-810 NGSSSSSSSTT
+810 DSSSSSSSSTT

-832 SNSNK
+832 SDNNK
-837 PSDTTNTQPSDSTS
+837 PAGTTNAQPSDSTTSKYQIVINYVDMYHDDKIVGQKVINGTGQYPKSEIETDMVSNIPKGWAMFMNGDTVQTEIQNVKPVDKNGVATYTYTVTVEQPKQSDGQPATKPTDNTGSSSSS
-851 TPSNKPS
+851 TSANKPS
-858 STTVNGKVIASY
+858 
-870 NDYQW
+870 
-875 IENNDNNQNN
+875 
-885 ITLIHQA
+885 
-892 DGKAQ
+892 
-897 TLSTY
+897 
-902 KNVTNIKT
+902 
-910 NDDGHIISFN
+910 
-920 FNNNDVYSSAQVE
+920 
-933 NDSKDIVVSNIETE
+933 
-947 QSIVKDAQQAH
+947 
-958 ETSANTFIGDGK
+958 
-970 PYNPSSPVSENT
+970 
-982 VWINGLNGNKPVVK
+982 
-996 MDFANGAVDTYHYDS
+996 
-1011 KTGKVTVQGLASPSE
+1011 
-1026 CNVQTTVKN
+1026 
-1035 YNGNS
+1035 
-1040 VTYQNASTDKSTT
+1040 
-1053 IDNNWLYSDS
+1053 
-1063 NQSDT
+1063 T

-1074 SSSSSSNSTTNN
+1074 SSSSSSSSTTDN
-1086 SKPNSS
+1086 SKPDSS

-1097 SNKPSDTTNTKPT
+1097 SSKPSDTTNTKPA

-1124 TTNDKPSSSTT
+1124 TTNNKPSSSTV
-1135 GQTSSSSSSSSTTTD
+1135 GQTGSSSSSSSTTPD

-1180 TSSTTNTQKPDSSS
+1180 TGSTTNTQKPDSSS
-1194 SNSSSS
+1194 SSSSSS
-1200 TTDSSSSTS
+1200 TTDSSSSMS

-1220 EDHSSSN
+1220 EDHSSSD
-1227 HETDETGNGSET
+1227 HETDETGNGSEI
-1239 PNSSTSSASSDS
+1239 PNSSTTSTSSDNN
-1251 SNQDNGSS
+1251 NQTNGSS
-1259 SESSNSTSSTSES
+1259 SESSNSTSSTSENTS
-1272 SDGTTSTTTN
+1272 GTTSTTTN
-1282 NTSSSNAS
+1282 NTSSS
-1290 STTTNSSSS
+1290 STATNSSSS
-1299 QNSSSDVD
+1299 QNGSNDVSNSQSSS
-1307 SSQNSSNDSSAKTS
+1307 NNSSAKTS
-1321 ENSVKK
+1321 ENSAKK
-1327 EGSVTTQSTKAVAEK
+1327 EGSVTTQSTKAVAEN
-1342 GTAKKNGQESSA
+1342 GTVKKNDQES
-1354 TADSSSQKGLENTT
+1354 NTT
-1368 ANVASNDAQSS
+1368 ANVAFNDAQSS
-1379 VTAQG
+1379 ANAQG

-1423 AINKKRYGTK
+1423 AIDKKRYGTK

>member
-22 TTGVALLGA
+22 TTGVALLSA
-31 LGVASADNVTNAN
+31 LGVASADNVTNAS
-44 STSNANNVATPQS
+44 STSSTNSVATPQS
-57 SSVQNNSQSSSS
+57 SSVQNSNQSSSS
-69 QSNSNVVVLKAEPV
+69 QSNSNVVVLKAEPA

-110 GQAKPIASPQ
+110 GQAKSIASSQ
-120 TKSSVQTS
+120 TQSSVQTS
-128 TPKAAQPVKAVAQSS
+128 TPKAAQPVKVVTQSS
-143 SNVQQNQS
+143 SSVQQKQNA
-151 TQTNNYTQQLNQYQ
+151 QTNNYAQQLSQYQ
-165 SSQKQTRNDS
+165 NSQKQTRDDS
-175 ANAPI
+175 SNAPI

-211 VIGNDGQTH
+211 VIGNGGQTH

-249 WSNNGQGDPNPNEY
+249 WSNNGQGNPNPNEY

-276 NPDSWKSAWT
+276 NPNSWKSAWT

-321 AAWSDDDG
+321 AAWSDDGG

-398 PDQFFK
+398 PNQFFK

-428 DNSHVVLFYG
+428 DNNHVVLFYG

-459 KDDFV
+459 NDDFV

-497 IGWIGNWNYTSAG
+497 IGWVGNWNYTSAG
-510 VYDNQDSQG
+510 VYDNQNSQG
-519 KMTPHLGSYS
+519 KMTPHLGAYT

-556 TGNDDISIDN
+556 TGNDDISVDS

-600 SHYKFDFSDVNNYN
+600 SHYKFDFSDINNYD

-729 TSDKNSQ
+729 TSDKNS
-736 LDYDYTTYNGPK
+736 LLNYEYTTYNGPK
-748 YELKDGE
+748 YEVQDGE

-779 NPVMQPTDSSSG
+779 NPVMPPTSSSSD
-791 NSSNSGSSTTTTPS
+791 NSSNSGSSTNTTPS
-805 TDKPS
+805 TNKPS
-810 NGSSSSSSSTT
+810 DSSSSSSS
-821 NSSKPDSSTSS
+821 
-832 SNSNK
+832 
-837 PSDTTNTQPSDSTS
+837 
-851 TPSNKPS
+851 
-858 STTVNGKVIASY
+858 
-870 NDYQW
+870 
-875 IENNDNNQNN
+875 
-885 ITLIHQA
+885 
-892 DGKAQ
+892 
-897 TLSTY
+897 
-902 KNVTNIKT
+902 
-910 NDDGHIISFN
+910 
-920 FNNNDVYSSAQVE
+920 
-933 NDSKDIVVSNIETE
+933 
-947 QSIVKDAQQAH
+947 
-958 ETSANTFIGDGK
+958 
-970 PYNPSSPVSENT
+970 
-982 VWINGLNGNKPVVK
+982 
-996 MDFANGAVDTYHYDS
+996 
-1011 KTGKVTVQGLASPSE
+1011 
-1026 CNVQTTVKN
+1026 
-1035 YNGNS
+1035 
-1040 VTYQNASTDKSTT
+1040 
-1053 IDNNWLYSDS
+1053 
-1063 NQSDT
+1063 
-1068 DNKPAN
+1068 
-1074 SSSSSSNSTTNN
+1074 STTNN

-1092 TSSSN
+1092 TSSSDN
-1097 SNKPSDTTNTKPT
+1097 NKPAGTTNAQPSDSTSSKYQIVINYVDMYHDDKIVGQKVINGTGQYPKSEIETDMVGNVPKGYVGVSSGDDIQTEIQNVKPVDKNGVATYTYTISVEQLKQSDGQPATKPTGNTGSSSSSTSADKPSADNKPANSGSGSSNSTANNNSKPDSSTSSSDSNKPGNTTINTKPAG
-1110 DSTSTKPSDKPSQS
+1110 STSNNPSDKPSQG

-1135 GQTSSSSSSSSTTTD
+1135 GQTSSSSSSSSTTSD

-1166 NGGSSTNSSKPSSS
+1166 NGGSSTNSRKPSSS
-1180 TSSTTNTQKPDSSS
+1180 TSSTTNTQKPANSSS
-1194 SNSSSS
+1194 SSSSS

-1220 EDHSSSN
+1220 EDHASSN

-1239 PNSSTSSASSDS
+1239 PNSSTTSASSN
-1251 SNQDNGSS
+1251 SNSQTNGSS
-1259 SESSNSTSSTSES
+1259 NESSNSTSASNES
-1272 SDGTTSTTTN
+1272 ANETTN
-1282 NTSSSNAS
+1282 ITTNSTSSSDTE

-1299 QNSSSDVD
+1299 QNNSSDVND
-1307 SSQNSSNDSSAKTS
+1307 SQNSNDNSSAKTN
-1321 ENSVKK
+1321 ENGAKK
-1327 EGSVTTQSTKAVAEK
+1327 ENTATTQNKAVVEN
-1342 GTAKKNGQESSA
+1342 GTVKKNGQESNT
-1354 TADSSSQKGLENTT
+1354 TADSSSQKEPGNTVAVKT
-1368 ANVASNDAQSS
+1368 ASNDVQSS

-1391 NSQKLPQTGEN
+1391 NSQKLPQTGES

-1423 AINKKRYGTK
+1423 AIDKKRYGTK

>member
-1 MEKKTHFKMYKAK
+1 
-14 TKWMVAGI
+14 
-22 TTGVALLGA
+22 
-31 LGVASADNVTNAN
+31 
-44 STSNANNVATPQS
+44 
-57 SSVQNNSQSSSS
+57 
-69 QSNSNVVVLKAEPV
+69 
-83 QKQNVQQNNQGT
+83 
-95 PVKKADNQQFIEYSN
+95 
-110 GQAKPIASPQ
+110 
-120 TKSSVQTS
+120 
-128 TPKAAQPVKAVAQSS
+128 
-143 SNVQQNQS
+143 
-151 TQTNNYTQQLNQYQ
+151 
-165 SSQKQTRNDS
+165 
-175 ANAPI
+175 
-180 TDTLP
+180 
-185 QAQDN
+185 
-190 AHDDVYHMQTTQ
+190 
-202 GWSNDVQTI
+202 
-211 VIGNDGQTH
+211 
-220 YYFLHSVD
+220 
-228 GATNPFGP
+228 
-236 SGQDWESVDTYET
+236 
-249 WSNNGQGDPNPNEY
+249 
-263 KNPHIALNSHGTS
+263 
-276 NPDSWKSAWT
+276 
-286 GSVIQN
+286 
-292 RGDIQGVPQ
+292 
-301 GDEVAYFAGLNKSDG
+301 
-316 SQNIY
+316 
-321 AAWSDDDG
+321 
-329 ETFTHALN
+329 
-337 NGAPVLAWN
+337 
-346 QAGASGKQDQERD
+346 
-359 SYVTYDENGKLLMY
+359 MY

-404 GLNWDDKQNMPIEC
+404 GLSWDDKQNMPIEC

-459 KDDFV
+459 NDDFI

-537 SDGTLSTALQHVY
+537 SDGTLSTAFQHVY

-600 SHYKFDFSDVNNYN
+600 SHYKFDFSDVNNYS

-716 RYGTDKLQRIEVD
+716 RYGIDKLQRIEVD
-729 TSDKNSQ
+729 TSDKNAQ

-779 NPVMQPTDSSSG
+779 NPVMPPANSGSG
-791 NSSNSGSSTTTTPS
+791 NSSNSNSGSSTTPS
-805 TDKPS
+805 TDKPAIS
-810 NGSSSSSSSTT
+810 GSSSSDSSSSTT
-821 NSSKPDSSTSS
+821 NNSKPDSSTSS
-832 SNSNK
+832 SDSNK
-837 PSDTTNTQPSDSTS
+837 PADTTNTQPSDSTS
-851 TPSNKPS
+851 SKYQIVINYVDMYHDNKI
-858 STTVNGKVIASY
+858 VGQKVINGTGQYPKS
-870 NDYQW
+870 Q
-875 IENNDNNQNN
+875 IETDM
-885 ITLIHQA
+885 
-892 DGKAQ
+892 
-897 TLSTY
+897 
-902 KNVTNIKT
+902 
-910 NDDGHIISFN
+910 
-920 FNNNDVYSSAQVE
+920 
-933 NDSKDIVVSNIETE
+933 VSNIPKGWAMFMNGDTVQTE
-947 QSIVKDAQQAH
+947 IQNVKPVDKNGVATYTYTVTVEQPKQSDGQPATKPNDNTGSSSSS
-958 ETSANTFIGDGK
+958 TSASK
-970 PYNPSSPVSENT
+970 PN
-982 VWINGLNGNKPVVK
+982 
-996 MDFANGAVDTYHYDS
+996 
-1011 KTGKVTVQGLASPSE
+1011 
-1026 CNVQTTVKN
+1026 
-1035 YNGNS
+1035 
-1040 VTYQNASTDKSTT
+1040 
-1053 IDNNWLYSDS
+1053 
-1063 NQSDT
+1063 T

-1074 SSSSSSNSTTNN
+1074 SSSSSSSSTTDN
-1086 SKPNSS
+1086 SKPDSS
-1092 TSSSN
+1092 TSSSD
-1097 SNKPSDTTNTKPT
+1097 SNKPSDTTNTKPA
-1110 DSTSTKPSDKPSQS
+1110 DSTSTKPSGKPSQGT
-1124 TTNDKPSSSTT
+1124 TTNKPSSSTT
-1135 GQTSSSSSSSSTTTD
+1135 GQTSSNSSSSSTTTD

-1166 NGGSSTNSSKPSSS
+1166 NGGSATNSSKPSSS
-1180 TSSTTNTQKPDSSS
+1180 TSSTTNTQKPVNSSS
-1194 SNSSSS
+1194 DSSSS

-1220 EDHSSSN
+1220 EGHASSD

-1239 PNSSTSSASSDS
+1239 PNSSTTSTNSDNN
-1251 SNQDNGSS
+1251 NQTNGSS
-1259 SESSNSTSSTSES
+1259 SESSNSTSSTSENTS
-1272 SDGTTSTTTN
+1272 GTTSTTTN

-1290 STTTNSSSS
+1290 STATNSSSS
-1299 QNSSSDVD
+1299 QNGSNDVSNSQSSS
-1307 SSQNSSNDSSAKTS
+1307 NNSSAKTS
-1321 ENSVKK
+1321 ENSAKK
-1327 EGSVTTQSTKAVAEK
+1327 EGSVTTQSTKAIAEN
-1342 GTAKKNGQESSA
+1342 GTVKKNDQES
-1354 TADSSSQKGLENTT
+1354 NTT

-1391 NSQKLPQTGEN
+1391 NSQKLPQTGES

>member
-31 LGVASADNVTNAN
+31 LGVTSADNVTNAS
-44 STSNANNVATPQS
+44 STSSTNNVATPQS
-57 SSVQNNSQSSSS
+57 SLAQNSSQSSSS
-69 QSNSNVVVLKAEPV
+69 QSSSNVVVLKAEPA
-83 QKQNVQQNNQGT
+83 QKQNAQQNNQGT
-95 PVKKADNQQFIEYSN
+95 PVKKANNQQFIEYSN
-110 GQAKPIASPQ
+110 GQAKSVADSQ
-120 TKSSVQTS
+120 AQSSVQTS
-128 TPKAAQPVKAVAQSS
+128 TPKAAQPVKVVAQSS
-143 SNVQQNQS
+143 SSVQQKQS
-151 TQTNNYTQQLNQYQ
+151 TQTNNYAQQLNQYQ
-165 SSQKQTRNDS
+165 SSQKQTRDDS

-211 VIGNDGQTH
+211 VIGNGGQTH

-249 WSNNGQGDPNPNEY
+249 WSNNGQGNPNPNEY

-276 NPDSWKSAWT
+276 NPNSWKSAWT

-321 AAWSDDDG
+321 AAWSDDGG

-385 TNGINWVPSGKVG
+385 TNGINWVPSGKVD
-398 PDQFFK
+398 PNQFFK

-459 KDDFV
+459 NDDFI

-486 TLDNPIDGVDG
+486 TLDNPINGIDG
-497 IGWIGNWNYTSAG
+497 IGWVGNWNYTSAG

-519 KMTPHLGSYS
+519 KMTPHLGSYT

-556 TGNDDISIDN
+556 TGNDDISVDS

-600 SHYKFDFSDVNNYN
+600 SHYKFDFSNVNNYD

-687 TLQDFTIEI
+687 TLQDFSIEI

-729 TSDKNSQ
+729 TSDKNAQ

-779 NPVMQPTDSSSG
+779 NPVMPPANSGSDNSS
-791 NSSNSGSSTTTTPS
+791 NSNSGSSTTPS
-805 TDKPS
+805 DDKPANS
-810 NGSSSSSSSTT
+810 GSSSSDSSSSTT
-821 NSSKPDSSTSS
+821 NSSKPDGSTSS
-832 SNSNK
+832 SDSNK
-837 PSDTTNTQPSDSTS
+837 PADTTNTQPSDSTS
-851 TPSNKPS
+851 SKYQIVINYVDMYHDDKVVGQKVINGTGQYPKSEIETDMVSNIPKGWAMFMDGDTVQTEIQNVKPVDKNGVATYTYTVTVEQPKQSDGQPATKPNDNTGSSSSSTSANKPS
-858 STTVNGKVIASY
+858 
-870 NDYQW
+870 
-875 IENNDNNQNN
+875 
-885 ITLIHQA
+885 
-892 DGKAQ
+892 
-897 TLSTY
+897 
-902 KNVTNIKT
+902 
-910 NDDGHIISFN
+910 
-920 FNNNDVYSSAQVE
+920 
-933 NDSKDIVVSNIETE
+933 
-947 QSIVKDAQQAH
+947 
-958 ETSANTFIGDGK
+958 
-970 PYNPSSPVSENT
+970 
-982 VWINGLNGNKPVVK
+982 
-996 MDFANGAVDTYHYDS
+996 
-1011 KTGKVTVQGLASPSE
+1011 
-1026 CNVQTTVKN
+1026 
-1035 YNGNS
+1035 
-1040 VTYQNASTDKSTT
+1040 
-1053 IDNNWLYSDS
+1053 
-1063 NQSDT
+1063 T

-1074 SSSSSSNSTTNN
+1074 SGSSSSSSTTNN

-1092 TSSSN
+1092 TSSSD
-1097 SNKPSDTTNTKPT
+1097 SNKPSNTTINTKPAS
-1110 DSTSTKPSDKPSQS
+1110 STSTKPSDKPSQS
-1124 TTNDKPSSSTT
+1124 TTDNKPSSSTA
-1135 GQTSSSSSSSSTTTD
+1135 GQTSSSSSSSSTTPD

-1166 NGGSSTNSSKPSSS
+1166 NGDSSTNSNKPSSP
-1180 TSSTTNTQKPDSSS
+1180 TDSTTNTQKPDSSS
-1194 SNSSSS
+1194 SSSSSS
-1200 TTDSSSSTS
+1200 TANSSSSTS

-1220 EDHSSSN
+1220 EGHASSN

-1239 PNSSTSSASSDS
+1239 PNGSSTDTSSDS
-1251 SNQDNGSS
+1251 SNQANGSS
-1259 SESSNSTSSTSES
+1259 SESSNSTSSTSENTS
-1272 SDGTTSTTTN
+1272 RTTSTTAN
-1282 NTSSSNAS
+1282 NTSLSDAS
-1290 STTTNSSSS
+1290 STATNSSSS
-1299 QNSSSDVD
+1299 QNGSNDVSNSQSSSN
-1307 SSQNSSNDSSAKTS
+1307 NSSTKTR
-1321 ENSVKK
+1321 ENNAKK
-1327 EGSVTTQSTKAVAEK
+1327 EGSVTTQSTKAVAEN
-1342 GTAKKNGQESSA
+1342 GTVKKNDQKSNT
-1354 TADSSSQKGLENTT
+1354 TADSSSQKGLENIT

-1379 VTAQG
+1379 ANAQG

-1391 NSQKLPQTGEN
+1391 NSQKLPQTGES

>member
-31 LGVASADNVTNAN
+31 LGAASADNVTNAS
-44 STSNANNVATPQS
+44 STSSTNNITTPQS
-57 SSVQNNSQSSSS
+57 SSVQNSSQSSSS

-95 PVKKADNQQFIEYSN
+95 PVKKANNQRFIEYSN
-110 GQAKPIASPQ
+110 GQAKPIADSQ
-120 TKSSVQTS
+120 AQSSVQTS
-128 TPKAAQPVKAVAQSS
+128 TPKAAQPVKTVAQSS
-143 SNVQQNQS
+143 SNVQQKQS

-165 SSQKQTRNDS
+165 SSQKQTRDDS

-202 GWSNDVQTI
+202 GWSNDAQTI
-211 VIGNDGQTH
+211 VIGNGGQTH

-249 WSNNGQGDPNPNEY
+249 WSNNGQGNPNPNEY

-276 NPDSWKSAWT
+276 NPNSWKSAWT

-321 AAWSDDDG
+321 AAWSDDGG

-404 GLNWDDKQNMPIEC
+404 DLSWDDKQNMPIEC

-428 DNSHVVLFYG
+428 DNNHVVLFYG

-459 KDDFV
+459 NDDFV

-497 IGWIGNWNYTSAG
+497 IGWVGNWNYTSAG
-510 VYDNQDSQG
+510 VYDNQNSQG
-519 KMTPHLGSYS
+519 KMTPHLGAYT

-556 TGNDDISIDN
+556 TGNDGISIDS

-574 DHSIQVDTDNGQPV
+574 NHSIQVDTDNGQPV

-600 SHYKFDFSDVNNYN
+600 SHYKFDFSDINNYD

-687 TLQDFTIEI
+687 TLQDFSIEI

-729 TSDKNSQ
+729 TSDKNS
-736 LDYDYTTYNGPK
+736 LLNYEYTTYNGPK
-748 YELKDGE
+748 YEVQDGE

-779 NPVMQPTDSSSG
+779 NPVMPPTSSSSD
-791 NSSNSGSSTTTTPS
+791 NSSNSGSSTNTTPS
-805 TDKPS
+805 TNKPS
-810 NGSSSSSSSTT
+810 DSSSSSSS
-821 NSSKPDSSTSS
+821 
-832 SNSNK
+832 
-837 PSDTTNTQPSDSTS
+837 
-851 TPSNKPS
+851 
-858 STTVNGKVIASY
+858 
-870 NDYQW
+870 
-875 IENNDNNQNN
+875 
-885 ITLIHQA
+885 
-892 DGKAQ
+892 
-897 TLSTY
+897 
-902 KNVTNIKT
+902 
-910 NDDGHIISFN
+910 
-920 FNNNDVYSSAQVE
+920 
-933 NDSKDIVVSNIETE
+933 
-947 QSIVKDAQQAH
+947 
-958 ETSANTFIGDGK
+958 
-970 PYNPSSPVSENT
+970 
-982 VWINGLNGNKPVVK
+982 
-996 MDFANGAVDTYHYDS
+996 
-1011 KTGKVTVQGLASPSE
+1011 
-1026 CNVQTTVKN
+1026 
-1035 YNGNS
+1035 
-1040 VTYQNASTDKSTT
+1040 
-1053 IDNNWLYSDS
+1053 
-1063 NQSDT
+1063 
-1068 DNKPAN
+1068 
-1074 SSSSSSNSTTNN
+1074 STTNN

-1092 TSSSN
+1092 TSSSDN
-1097 SNKPSDTTNTKPT
+1097 NKPAGTTNAQPSDSTSSKYQIVINYVDMYHDDKIVGQKVINGTGQYPKSEIETDMVGNVPKGYVGVSSGDDIQTEIQNVKPVDKNGVATYTYTISVEQLKQSDGQPATKPTGNTGSSSSSTSADKPSADNKPANSGSGSSNSTANNSKPDSSTSSSDSNKPGNTTINTKPAG
-1110 DSTSTKPSDKPSQS
+1110 STSNNPSDKPSQG

-1135 GQTSSSSSSSSTTTD
+1135 GQTSSSSSSSSTASD

-1166 NGGSSTNSSKPSSS
+1166 NGGSSTNSRKPSSS
-1180 TSSTTNTQKPDSSS
+1180 TSSTTNTQKPANS
-1194 SNSSSS
+1194 SSSS

-1220 EDHSSSN
+1220 EDHASSN

-1239 PNSSTSSASSDS
+1239 PNSSTTSASSN
-1251 SNQDNGSS
+1251 SNSQTNGSS
-1259 SESSNSTSSTSES
+1259 NESSNSTSASNES
-1272 SDGTTSTTTN
+1272 ANETTN
-1282 NTSSSNAS
+1282 ITTNSTSSSDTE

-1299 QNSSSDVD
+1299 QNNSSDVND
-1307 SSQNSSNDSSAKTS
+1307 SQNSNDNSSAKTN
-1321 ENSVKK
+1321 ENGAKK
-1327 EGSVTTQSTKAVAEK
+1327 ENTATTQNKAVVEN
-1342 GTAKKNGQESSA
+1342 GTVKKNGQESNT
-1354 TADSSSQKGLENTT
+1354 TADSSSQKEPGNTVAVKT
-1368 ANVASNDAQSS
+1368 ASNDVQSS

-1391 NSQKLPQTGEN
+1391 NSQKLPQTGES

-1423 AINKKRYGTK
+1423 AIDKKRYGTK

>member
-31 LGVASADNVTNAN
+31 LGVASADNVTNAS
-44 STSNANNVATPQS
+44 STSSANNVATPQS
-57 SSVQNNSQSSSS
+57 GSVQNSNQSSSS
-69 QSNSNVVVLKAEPV
+69 QSNSNVVVLKAEPT

-110 GQAKPIASPQ
+110 GQVKPIASSQ
-120 TKSSVQTS
+120 AQSSVQTS
-128 TPKAAQPVKAVAQSS
+128 TPKAAQPVKVVTQSS
-143 SNVQQNQS
+143 SSVQQKQNA
-151 TQTNNYTQQLNQYQ
+151 QTNNYVQQLNQYQ
-165 SSQKQTRNDS
+165 SSQKQTRDDS

-202 GWSNDVQTI
+202 GWSNDAQTI

-249 WSNNGQGDPNPNEY
+249 WSNNGQGNPNPNEY

-276 NPDSWKSAWT
+276 NPNSWKSAWT

-321 AAWSDDDG
+321 AAWSDDGG

-385 TNGINWVPSGKVG
+385 TNGINWVSSGKVD

-418 PQLANLKDEN
+418 PQLADLKDEN

-459 KDDFV
+459 NDDFV

-537 SDGTLSTALQHVY
+537 SDGTLSTAFQHVY

-556 TGNDDISIDN
+556 TGNDDISVDS

-600 SHYKFDFSDVNNYN
+600 SHYKFDFSDVNNYD

-687 TLQDFTIEI
+687 TLQDFSIEI

-729 TSDKNSQ
+729 TSDKDTQ

-779 NPVMQPTDSSSG
+779 NPVMPPANSG
-791 NSSNSGSSTTTTPS
+791 SDNSSNSDSGSSTNTTPS
-805 TDKPS
+805 TDKPANS
-810 NGSSSSSSSTT
+810 GSSSSDSSSSTT
-821 NSSKPDSSTSS
+821 NNSKPDSSTSS
-832 SNSNK
+832 SDSNK
-837 PSDTTNTQPSDSTS
+837 PADTTNTQPSDSTTSKYQIVINYVDMYHDDKIVGQKVINGTGQYPKSQIETDMVSNIPKGWAMFMNGDTVQTEIQNVKPVDKNGVATYTYTVTVEQPKQSDGQPATKPNDNAGSSSSS
-851 TPSNKPS
+851 TSANKPS
-858 STTVNGKVIASY
+858 
-870 NDYQW
+870 
-875 IENNDNNQNN
+875 
-885 ITLIHQA
+885 
-892 DGKAQ
+892 
-897 TLSTY
+897 
-902 KNVTNIKT
+902 
-910 NDDGHIISFN
+910 
-920 FNNNDVYSSAQVE
+920 
-933 NDSKDIVVSNIETE
+933 
-947 QSIVKDAQQAH
+947 
-958 ETSANTFIGDGK
+958 
-970 PYNPSSPVSENT
+970 
-982 VWINGLNGNKPVVK
+982 
-996 MDFANGAVDTYHYDS
+996 
-1011 KTGKVTVQGLASPSE
+1011 
-1026 CNVQTTVKN
+1026 
-1035 YNGNS
+1035 
-1040 VTYQNASTDKSTT
+1040 
-1053 IDNNWLYSDS
+1053 
-1063 NQSDT
+1063 T

-1074 SSSSSSNSTTNN
+1074 SSSSSSSSTTNN

-1092 TSSSN
+1092 TSSSDG
-1097 SNKPSDTTNTKPT
+1097 NKPGNTPINTKPAG
-1110 DSTSTKPSDKPSQS
+1110 STSSNPSDKPSQG

-1135 GQTSSSSSSSSTTTD
+1135 GQIGSSSSSSSTTPD

-1200 TTDSSSSTS
+1200 TTDSGSSTS

-1220 EDHSSSN
+1220 EDHSSSD

-1239 PNSSTSSASSDS
+1239 PNSSTTSTSSDNN
-1251 SNQDNGSS
+1251 NQTNGSS
-1259 SESSNSTSSTSES
+1259 SESSNSTSSTSENTS
-1272 SDGTTSTTTN
+1272 GTTSTTTN

-1290 STTTNSSSS
+1290 STATNSSSS
-1299 QNSSSDVD
+1299 QNGSNDVSNSQSSS
-1307 SSQNSSNDSSAKTS
+1307 NNSSAKTS
-1321 ENSVKK
+1321 KNSAKK
-1327 EGSVTTQSTKAVAEK
+1327 EGSVTTQSTKAEAEN
-1342 GTAKKNGQESSA
+1342 GTVKKNDQES
-1354 TADSSSQKGLENTT
+1354 NTT
-1368 ANVASNDAQSS
+1368 ANVASNDVQSS
-1379 VTAQG
+1379 ANAQG
-1384 SDNSKQE
+1384 SDNYKQE
-1391 NSQKLPQTGEN
+1391 NGQKLPQTGES

-1423 AINKKRYGTK
+1423 AIDKKRYGTK

>member
-22 TTGVALLGA
+22 TTGVALLSA
-31 LGVASADNVTNAN
+31 LGAVSADNVPNASSAS
-44 STSNANNVATPQS
+44 STNNVATPQS
-57 SSVQNNSQSSSS
+57 GSVQNSNPSSSS
-69 QSNSNVVVLKAEPV
+69 QSNSNVVVLKSEPV
-83 QKQNVQQNNQGT
+83 QKQNVQQNSQGT

-110 GQAKPIASPQ
+110 GQAKPIASSQ
-120 TKSSVQTS
+120 TQSSVQTS
-128 TPKAAQPVKAVAQSS
+128 TPKAAQPVKVVAQSS
-143 SNVQQNQS
+143 SNVQQNQKA
-151 TQTNNYTQQLNQYQ
+151 QTNNYAQQLSQYQ
-165 SSQKQTRNDS
+165 NSQKQTRDDG

-211 VIGNDGQTH
+211 VIGNGGQTH

-249 WSNNGQGDPNPNEY
+249 WSNNGQGNPNPNEY

-276 NPDSWKSAWT
+276 NPNSWKSAWT

-292 RGDIQGVPQ
+292 RGDIQGVPK
-301 GDEVAYFAGLNKSDG
+301 GDEVAYFAGLNKSDD

-321 AAWSDDDG
+321 AAWSDDGG

-418 PQLANLKDEN
+418 PQLANLKDES
-428 DNSHVVLFYG
+428 DNNHVVLFYG

-459 KDDFV
+459 NDDFI

-537 SDGTLSTALQHVY
+537 SDGTLSTAFQHVY

-574 DHSIQVDTDNGQPV
+574 DHSIKVDTDNGQPV

-600 SHYKFDFSDVNNYN
+600 SHYKFDFSDVNNYD

-779 NPVMQPTDSSSG
+779 NPVMPPTNSGSDNSS
-791 NSSNSGSSTTTTPS
+791 NSNSGSSTTPS

-810 NGSSSSSSSTT
+810 SGSSSSSSSTT
-821 NSSKPDSSTSS
+821 NNSKPDSSTSSSDSNKPSDTTGTQPSDSTTSKYQIVINYVDPYHDDKVVGQKVISGTGQVPSKSDIENDMMSNLPKGYAGISSGDDIQTELSNVKPVDKNGVATYTYTISVEQPKQSDGQPATKPNDNTGSSSSSTSASKPSTDNKPANSGSSTPSSTTNNSKPDSSTSS

-837 PSDTTNTQPSDSTS
+837 PSGTTNAQPSGSTL
-851 TPSNKPS
+851 T
-858 STTVNGKVIASY
+858 
-870 NDYQW
+870 
-875 IENNDNNQNN
+875 
-885 ITLIHQA
+885 
-892 DGKAQ
+892 
-897 TLSTY
+897 
-902 KNVTNIKT
+902 
-910 NDDGHIISFN
+910 
-920 FNNNDVYSSAQVE
+920 
-933 NDSKDIVVSNIETE
+933 
-947 QSIVKDAQQAH
+947 
-958 ETSANTFIGDGK
+958 
-970 PYNPSSPVSENT
+970 
-982 VWINGLNGNKPVVK
+982 
-996 MDFANGAVDTYHYDS
+996 
-1011 KTGKVTVQGLASPSE
+1011 
-1026 CNVQTTVKN
+1026 
-1035 YNGNS
+1035 
-1040 VTYQNASTDKSTT
+1040 
-1053 IDNNWLYSDS
+1053 
-1063 NQSDT
+1063 
-1068 DNKPAN
+1068 
-1074 SSSSSSNSTTNN
+1074 
-1086 SKPNSS
+1086 KPN
-1092 TSSSN
+1092 
-1097 SNKPSDTTNTKPT
+1097 
-1110 DSTSTKPSDKPSQS
+1110 DKPSQG
-1124 TTNDKPSSSTT
+1124 TTDNKPSSSTA
-1135 GQTSSSSSSSSTTTD
+1135 GQTGSSSSSSSTTPG

-1166 NGGSSTNSSKPSSS
+1166 NGNNTTTNSKNNVPTANPSAENTDEDKPVQKPDGTVAKNPDDITSGSTEPGRPATEDNHSDVNNSGSGSTESTSTVESTNTNNQSDSADSNSVNSTNSANTPVNNAEPIATTTGDDSSS
-1180 TSSTTNTQKPDSSS
+1180 TSDKQVQESNNSNDS
-1194 SNSSSS
+1194 N
-1200 TTDSSSSTS
+1200 DSVNETSKVASQPQQLVEKQAVPEADLNSTS
-1209 TGNQLPDSTSA
+1209 TGNAQSQTQSVV
-1220 EDHSSSN
+1220 
-1227 HETDETGNGSET
+1227 ETAYKPANRPMTQTEQMVVD
-1239 PNSSTSSASSDS
+1239 A
-1251 SNQDNGSS
+1251 DN
-1259 SESSNSTSSTSES
+1259 E
-1272 SDGTTSTTTN
+1272 N
-1282 NTSSSNAS
+1282 NTQTANNSEQEQNA
-1290 STTTNSSSS
+1290 N
-1299 QNSSSDVD
+1299 
-1307 SSQNSSNDSSAKTS
+1307 
-1321 ENSVKK
+1321 
-1327 EGSVTTQSTKAVAEK
+1327 TKAM
-1342 GTAKKNGQESSA
+1342 
-1354 TADSSSQKGLENTT
+1354 
-1368 ANVASNDAQSS
+1368 
-1379 VTAQG
+1379 
-1384 SDNSKQE
+1384 
-1391 NSQKLPQTGEN
+1391 PQTGESGS
-1402 NNQELVEIGLEMFG
+1402 QAMAEVGLSMLGVVE
-1416 VIATAGV
+1416 TASL
-1423 AINKKRYGTK
+1423 AINKKRFS

>member
-22 TTGVALLGA
+22 TTGVALLSA
-31 LGVASADNVTNAN
+31 LGVASADNVTNAS
-44 STSNANNVATPQS
+44 STSSTNSVATPQS
-57 SSVQNNSQSSSS
+57 SSVQNSSQSSSS
-69 QSNSNVVVLKAEPV
+69 QSNSNVVVLKAEPA

-110 GQAKPIASPQ
+110 GQAKPIASSQ
-120 TKSSVQTS
+120 TQSSVQTS
-128 TPKAAQPVKAVAQSS
+128 TPKAAQPVKVVAQSS
-143 SNVQQNQS
+143 SSAQQKQNA
-151 TQTNNYTQQLNQYQ
+151 QTNNYAQQLNQYQ
-165 SSQKQTRNDS
+165 SSQKQTRDDS

-211 VIGNDGQTH
+211 VIGNGGQTH

-249 WSNNGQGDPNPNEY
+249 WSNNGQGNPNPNEY

-276 NPDSWKSAWT
+276 NPNSWKSAWT

-321 AAWSDDDG
+321 AAWSDDGG

-428 DNSHVVLFYG
+428 DNSHVVLLYG

-445 QTTGTYYVVGHLDS
+445 QTTGTYYVVGHLDNN
-459 KDDFV
+459 DDFI

-497 IGWIGNWNYTSAG
+497 IGWVGNWNYTSAG

-556 TGNDDISIDN
+556 TGNDDISVDS

-600 SHYKFDFSDVNNYN
+600 SHYKFDFSDVNNYD

-668 GLGYSADDGA
+668 GLGYSANDGA

-729 TSDKNSQ
+729 TSDKNAQ

-779 NPVMQPTDSSSG
+779 NPVMPPTNSGSDNSS
-791 NSSNSGSSTTTTPS
+791 NSNSGSSTTPS
-805 TDKPS
+805 ADKPANS
-810 NGSSSSSSSTT
+810 SSSSSSSTT
-821 NSSKPDSSTSS
+821 NSSKPDGSTSSSGNNKPAGTTNTQPSDSTTSKYQIVINYVDMYHDDKIVGQKVINGTGQYPKSEIETDMVSNIPKGWVMFMNGDTVQTEIQNVKPVDKNGVATYTYTVTVEQPKQSDGQPATKPTDSTGSSSSSTSANKPNTDNKPDNSGSSSSSSTTDNSKPDSSTSS

-837 PSDTTNTQPSDSTS
+837 PSDTTNT
-851 TPSNKPS
+851 
-858 STTVNGKVIASY
+858 
-870 NDYQW
+870 
-875 IENNDNNQNN
+875 
-885 ITLIHQA
+885 
-892 DGKAQ
+892 
-897 TLSTY
+897 
-902 KNVTNIKT
+902 
-910 NDDGHIISFN
+910 
-920 FNNNDVYSSAQVE
+920 
-933 NDSKDIVVSNIETE
+933 
-947 QSIVKDAQQAH
+947 
-958 ETSANTFIGDGK
+958 
-970 PYNPSSPVSENT
+970 
-982 VWINGLNGNKPVVK
+982 
-996 MDFANGAVDTYHYDS
+996 
-1011 KTGKVTVQGLASPSE
+1011 
-1026 CNVQTTVKN
+1026 
-1035 YNGNS
+1035 
-1040 VTYQNASTDKSTT
+1040 
-1053 IDNNWLYSDS
+1053 
-1063 NQSDT
+1063 
-1068 DNKPAN
+1068 KPA
-1074 SSSSSSNSTTNN
+1074 
-1086 SKPNSS
+1086 
-1092 TSSSN
+1092 
-1097 SNKPSDTTNTKPT
+1097 
-1110 DSTSTKPSDKPSQS
+1110 DSTSTKPSGKPSQGT
-1124 TTNDKPSSSTT
+1124 TTNKPSSSTT
-1135 GQTSSSSSSSSTTTD
+1135 GQTSSSSSSSSTTPD

-1180 TSSTTNTQKPDSSS
+1180 TSSTTNAQKPDNSN

-1220 EDHSSSN
+1220 EGHASSD

-1239 PNSSTSSASSDS
+1239 PNSSTSTSSGNNQTNDS
-1251 SNQDNGSS
+1251 SNESS
-1259 SESSNSTSSTSES
+1259 SSTSSTSENTS
-1272 SDGTTSTTTN
+1272 GTTSTTTN

-1290 STTTNSSSS
+1290 STATNSSSS
-1299 QNSSSDVD
+1299 QNGSNNVSNSQSSS
-1307 SSQNSSNDSSAKTS
+1307 NNSSAKTS
-1321 ENSVKK
+1321 ENSAKK

-1342 GTAKKNGQESSA
+1342 EIVKKNNQESNT

-1368 ANVASNDAQSS
+1368 AKVASYDMQSS
-1379 VTAQG
+1379 ANAQG
-1384 SDNSKQE
+1384 SDNSKQQ
-1391 NSQKLPQTGEN
+1391 NSQKLPQTGES

-1423 AINKKRYGTK
+1423 AIDKKRYGTK